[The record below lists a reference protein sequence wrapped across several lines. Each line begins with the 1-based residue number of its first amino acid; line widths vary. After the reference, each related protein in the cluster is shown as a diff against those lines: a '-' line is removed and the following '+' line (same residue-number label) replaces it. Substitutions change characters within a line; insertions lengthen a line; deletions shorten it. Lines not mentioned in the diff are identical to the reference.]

1 MGYYLRYIHT
11 KIFTMNE
18 EELQAMQQAL
28 LDMQDEF

>member
-1 MGYYLRYIHT
+1 
-11 KIFTMNE
+11 MNE